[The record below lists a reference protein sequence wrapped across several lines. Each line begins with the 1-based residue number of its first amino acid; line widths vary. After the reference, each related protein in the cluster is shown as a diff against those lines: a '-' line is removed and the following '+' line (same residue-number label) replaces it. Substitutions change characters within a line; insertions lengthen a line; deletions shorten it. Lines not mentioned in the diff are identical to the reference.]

1 MSMTLTLTPLRCRDP
16 RKNRGIPTISAGRL
30 DGGTAN
36 VSAVDTEL
44 PTGSTPRGL
53 ARSWRPGALTRFRPK
68 TASAAGPCEPPRA
81 RG

>member
-16 RKNRGIPTISAGRL
+16 RKNRGIPTIPAGHF

-36 VSAVDTEL
+36 VSTVDTKL
-44 PTGSTPRGL
+44 LTCSTPRGL
-53 ARSWRPGALTRFRPK
+53 GGRPGALTRSHSK
-68 TASAAGPCEPPRA
+68 TASAAGPCEPPHA